1 VWSALALL
9 GAIPVFVVYARP
21 LHTAP
26 NYDEEVYLA
35 TMRELRHGAAIGDV
49 FLSQPPGFGW
59 FLDAIGTVSGSLA
72 TVRAL
77 MIGVALLGCLAAWF
91 IGRRAGGA
99 LGGAIAAATL
109 ALAPPW
115 ATNASRLEA
124 EVPSTTLSVT
134 ALALVPRYPAL
145 AGAAFALAVSVKLL
159 AISVAVPL
167 VLLGRR
173 RLVPLALGA
182 AAATAVVLLTV
193 ASQLGEVWQQV
204 VALHE
209 AGRKNTAA
217 LAHNAP
223 TAPFSENIHRVVHFL
238 DLRTPFAALALT
250 ALLLSLLLVL
260 KRRPFDWELWT
271 WPLAAAAVIAAQRP
285 LLDHH
290 MDVLAAAWAIPVGAT
305 LARAVTSVHGKAR
318 VGAVAAF
325 SLTVVAG
332 LGQEWKH
339 LPPTRESPD
348 VVAAV
353 ARLRTLVPAGSLVAT
368 DHQIVPYLA
377 GDRQPPDLVDVSQV
391 RIQSAELTLAAL
403 LQESAGARAFVVG
416 RALSGNATLLA
427 ALGRRYRTRIDIG
440 SVTIFANP
448 RR

>member
-1 VWSALALL
+1 MRGTAVTSSLAPDAARTAPGRLTLRRSALWSALAVL
-9 GAIPVFVVYARP
+9 GAIPVFAVYARP

-35 TMRELRHGAAIGDV
+35 TMRELRHGTAIGDV

-91 IGRRAGGA
+91 IGRRNGGA

-115 ATNASRLEA
+115 AANASRLEA
-124 EVPSTTLSVT
+124 EVPSTTLAVT
-134 ALALVPRYPAL
+134 ALALVSRYPAL

-182 AAATAVVLLTV
+182 AAATAVILLTV
-193 ASQLGEVWQQV
+193 ASHLGEAWHRA
-204 VALHE
+204 VAFHLT
-209 AGRKNTAA
+209 ARKTTAA
-217 LAHNAP
+217 LAHNASP
-223 TAPFSENIHRVVHFL
+223 TPFSQNIHRVVHFL

-250 ALLLSLLLVL
+250 ALLLSLILLL
-260 KRRPFDWELWT
+260 QRRPFDWELWT
-271 WPLAAAAVIAAQRP
+271 WPLAAAVMAAQRP

-290 MDVLAAAWAIPVGAT
+290 MDVLVAAWAVPVGGGVRSRAT
-305 LARAVTSVHGKAR
+305 LPSSPHS
-318 VGAVAAF
+318 GAATA
-325 SLTVVAG
+325 
-332 LGQEWKH
+332 
-339 LPPTRESPD
+339 P
-348 VVAAV
+348 
-353 ARLRTLVPAGSLVAT
+353 GS
-368 DHQIVPYLA
+368 
-377 GDRQPPDLVDVSQV
+377 R
-391 RIQSAELTLAAL
+391 SA
-403 LQESAGARAFVVG
+403 
-416 RALSGNATLLA
+416 
-427 ALGRRYRTRIDIG
+427 
-440 SVTIFANP
+440 P
-448 RR
+448 